1 MNVFSHCLP
10 HSAQLFRFSALQFNN
25 EASGHLNHKPF
36 YQYMPLLAAGFDPIN
51 GFAALLTG
59 LSGVAAAPAAD
70 IDPALCSARC
80 GILHDELR
88 L

>member
-1 MNVFSHCLP
+1 
-10 HSAQLFRFSALQFNN
+10 
-25 EASGHLNHKPF
+25 
-36 YQYMPLLAAGFDPIN
+36 MPLLAAGFDPIN

-59 LSGVAAAPAAD
+59 LSGVVTAPAAD